1 MLVQQTVRFLNQ
13 QKQARILLKLD
24 ISKAFDSVAWPFL
37 LEILQQLDFGQIWR
51 DIISGLLCSSS
62 TQVLLNGIPGD
73 HIIHRRGLRQGDPL
87 SPMLFI
93 LVMNVLG
100 HMISKAE
107 TEGLLMPL
115 SRRALQHRISI
126 YADDVVLFLRPE
138 AEDINLTMGILNLF
152 GEATGLKTNLQKSS
166 VLPIRC
172 GRNRSC
178 NCTEPA
184 AM

>member
-1 MLVQQTVRFLNQ
+1 
-13 QKQARILLKLD
+13 LD

-37 LEILQQLDFGQIWR
+37 LEILQQLGFGQVWR

-73 HIIHRRGLRQGDPL
+73 HIFHRRGLRQGDPL

-93 LVMNVLG
+93 LVMDVLG

-107 TEGLLMPL
+107 AEGLLMSL

-126 YADDVVLFLRPE
+126 YADDVVLFLRPV
-138 AEDINLTMGILNLF
+138 AGDINLTMGILDLF

-172 GRNRSC
+172 GE
-178 NCTEPA
+178 TELA
-184 AM
+184 TI